1 MASTKKTVHISRLL
15 VTAITVGKLAL
26 VRNWLEEADMAT
38 HNLVDAAEQ
47 LKTGFAD
54 GIDMLKEFSVTV
66 KEGFESAGSDIK
78 RGVRTTKAAVDD
90 AVKEAQHAIQK
101 RPFTVLAAIAA
112 GSLALGLTVGW
123 LAGHKRR
130 R

>member
-1 MASTKKTVHISRLL
+1 
-15 VTAITVGKLAL
+15 
-26 VRNWLEEADMAT
+26 MAT
-38 HNLVDAAEQ
+38 ENLVNAAEQ

-54 GIDMLKEFSVTV
+54 GMDLLKDFSVTV
-66 KEGFESAGSDIK
+66 KESFESAGSDIR
-78 RGVRTTKAAVDD
+78 RGVQTTKAAVND
-90 AVKEAQHAIQK
+90 AVKEAHHAIQK
-101 RPFTVLAAIAA
+101 RPFTALAAIAA